1 MRSRQART
9 LPRITGFENGNG
21 VNKQANGSVP
31 TVFNKFIL
39 AVLALLFGALWSAK
53 LQGLPARTG
62 LRRKR
67 DEGAPR
73 LEVIDRLPLTQHHSL
88 HLVRLA
94 DRTMLI
100 GLSPNGCNLLESAQ
114 IALPSAVRQES

>member
-1 MRSRQART
+1 M
-9 LPRITGFENGNG
+9 E
-21 VNKQANGSVP
+21 
-31 TVFNKFIL
+31 VFQQFL
-39 AVLALLFGALWSAK
+39 MVLIVLGLLCGALWALK
-53 LQGLPARTG
+53 RKGWVRTG

-67 DEGAPR
+67 EEGAPR

-94 DRTMLI
+94 DRTLLI

-114 IALPSAVRQES
+114 IALPSSVGQEN

>member
-1 MRSRQART
+1 M
-9 LPRITGFENGNG
+9 E
-21 VNKQANGSVP
+21 
-31 TVFNKFIL
+31 VFQQL
-39 AVLALLFGALWSAK
+39 LMVLIVLGLLCGALWALK
-53 LQGLPARTG
+53 RKGWVRTG

-67 DEGAPR
+67 EKGTPR

-94 DRTMLI
+94 DRTLLI

-114 IALPSAVRQES
+114 IALPSSVGQEN

>member
-1 MRSRQART
+1 M
-9 LPRITGFENGNG
+9 E
-21 VNKQANGSVP
+21 
-31 TVFNKFIL
+31 VFQQFL
-39 AVLALLFGALWSAK
+39 MVLIVLGLLCGALWALK
-53 LQGLPARTG
+53 RKGWVRTG

-67 DEGAPR
+67 EEGTPR

-94 DRTMLI
+94 DRTLLI

-114 IALPSAVRQES
+114 IALPSSVGQEN